1 MYLLDVEELFLFVC
15 CCFSCFFFKS
25 RCSLV
30 CAKFLFQDSSL
41 SPFQLQLMLSPVAHE
56 RCTVYSSSGKDENNC
71 LFLVVTFFFTISA
84 SVTTNQSDSSVR
96 FVADTGLFITLRA
109 AVRQSS
115 KRRITPIVICLSAPY
130 QRGILMKTHE
140 SHFETQDASDM
151 PCVRGNVQPYQGMRD
166 LRFNYGSV
174 LNETQT
180 V

>member
-71 LFLVVTFFFTISA
+71 LFLVVTFFFNNLSL
-84 SVTTNQSDSSVR
+84 SHNKSERLERSVR
-96 FVADTGLFITLRA
+96 RGHGALYHFA
-109 AVRQSS
+109 
-115 KRRITPIVICLSAPY
+115 RRCEVV
-130 QRGILMKTHE
+130 
-140 SHFETQDASDM
+140 F
-151 PCVRGNVQPYQGMRD
+151 
-166 LRFNYGSV
+166 
-174 LNETQT
+174 
-180 V
+180 

>member
-15 CCFSCFFFKS
+15 CCFSWFFLNQDALQSVQNFYFKTPVCPLS
-25 RCSLV
+25 NFSL
-30 CAKFLFQDSSL
+30 CCLLLPTSDAQ
-41 SPFQLQLMLSPVAHE
+41 
-56 RCTVYSSSGKDENNC
+56 CTVAQAKTKTIVFFWLSHF
-71 LFLVVTFFFTISA
+71 FLTISA

-151 PCVRGNVQPYQGMRD
+151 PCVRGNVQPYQGTRD